1 MLRHQIIKKYL
12 AVDDILAVI
21 WHNSSIFLAS
31 LLKTLLF
38 LFVLFILYVV
48 LQKYIFWEFLPAV
61 FAFLWIGFLIKY
73 LLDFFDDYLDTL
85 ILSHAGITLF
95 TWDGILR
102 YKTDFFARE
111 RIETIS
117 YVQHTL
123 WDKLF
128 AKWDLVITLDRDV
141 EFPFENVSRPQKQM
155 ARILKYKD
163 QFSKNL
169 AHSAHDDALQDEK
182 ISILAEALGEV
193 VKEYLDKKG
202 KNDEEEDE
210 LF

>member
-1 MLRHQIIKKYL
+1 
-12 AVDDILAVI
+12 
-21 WHNSSIFLAS
+21 
-31 LLKTLLF
+31 
-38 LFVLFILYVV
+38 
-48 LQKYIFWEFLPAV
+48 
-61 FAFLWIGFLIKY
+61 
-73 LLDFFDDYLDTL
+73 
-85 ILSHAGITLF
+85 
-95 TWDGILR
+95 
-102 YKTDFFARE
+102 
-111 RIETIS
+111 
-117 YVQHTL
+117 
-123 WDKLF
+123 
-128 AKWDLVITLDRDV
+128 VITLDRDV